1 MPYVIR
7 KLRGPALKAGASNV
21 GELTYVLT
29 RTVLDYLA
37 RTPDPPRYRD
47 YAEVLGA
54 LEATK
59 LELYRKRISLYEDE
73 KCAANGDVY

>member
-1 MPYVIR
+1 MPYIIR

-54 LEATK
+54 LESTK
-59 LELYRKRISLYEDE
+59 LELYRRVVAPYEDK
-73 KCAANGDVY
+73 KCEEDGDVY